1 MLFNSLEFFVFL
13 IAVFGLYWLPVRKDW
28 WQNAVVVGASLFFY
42 AYWDWRVLGLFVG
55 SIAFT
60 MFVARRLTKPRLIAS
75 IAVLLAIL
83 GVFKYYNFFIDS
95 LSTVVHSTSTF
106 HLNLILPLGI
116 SFYTF
121 MCISYLVDS
130 YQSKLQPTT
139 YSLLSTFSYLS
150 FFPQI
155 IAGPIGRGPQ
165 MLPQFSA
172 PRRFRYEQGMEGV
185 RLIIYGLF
193 KKMVVADLLAMY
205 VEFAFKNAELYS
217 SVTCFIGMIFYTLQ
231 IYCDFSGYSDC
242 AIGVGKL
249 FGIELMV
256 NFNRPY
262 LSKTFSDF
270 WRNWHISLST
280 WFRDYVY
287 IPLGGSRCILPRVI
301 LNTWIVFLLSGL
313 WHGAAWTF
321 VFWGGLH
328 ALYLTLGILKKR
340 YLPPLNTYHLSF
352 ITPMKTLIVF
362 MGAAFAWIFF
372 RAGTWDAA
380 MTYVKCLFACNFKT
394 TLMALCAGQGPVYF
408 AFAIAACALLA
419 LGEFTS
425 RKWPVILVLL
435 AAIVFMGLPSGGE
448 FIYAQ
453 F

>member
-1 MLFNSLEFFVFL
+1 
-13 IAVFGLYWLPVRKDW
+13 
-28 WQNAVVVGASLFFY
+28 
-42 AYWDWRVLGLFVG
+42 
-55 SIAFT
+55 
-60 MFVARRLTKPRLIAS
+60 
-75 IAVLLAIL
+75 
-83 GVFKYYNFFIDS
+83 
-95 LSTVVHSTSTF
+95 
-106 HLNLILPLGI
+106 
-116 SFYTF
+116 
-121 MCISYLVDS
+121 
-130 YQSKLQPTT
+130 
-139 YSLLSTFSYLS
+139 
-150 FFPQI
+150 
-155 IAGPIGRGPQ
+155 
-165 MLPQFSA
+165 MLPQFAA
-172 PRRFRYEQGMEGV
+172 PRRFNYEQGMDGV

-193 KKMVVADLLAMY
+193 KKMVVADLLALY
-205 VEFAFKNAELYS
+205 VNFAFKNAELYS

-262 LSKTFSDF
+262 LSKSFSEF

-328 ALYLTLGILKKR
+328 ALYLTLGILKKK
-340 YLPPLNTYHLSF
+340 YLPRFHGLTTKHFALS
-352 ITPMKTLIVF
+352 TVPVF
-362 MGAAFAWIFF
+362 AGTAFAWIFF
-372 RAGTWDAA
+372 RAGTWDTA
-380 MTYVKCLFACNFKT
+380 MTYIKCLFACNFKT
-394 TLMALCAGQGPVYF
+394 SLMALCAGQGPVHF

-419 LGEFTS
+419 LGDLYFYS
-425 RKWPVILVLL
+425 KKNLWFIILML

>member
-1 MLFNSLEFFVFL
+1 MA
-13 IAVFGLYWLPVRKDW
+13 I
-28 WQNAVVVGASLFFY
+28 
-42 AYWDWRVLGLFVG
+42 
-55 SIAFT
+55 
-60 MFVARRLTKPRLIAS
+60 VA
-75 IAVLLAIL
+75 LLSVL

-95 LSTVVHSTSTF
+95 LSTVAPSTSTF

-121 MCISYLVDS
+121 MCISYLVDTKNGLIPHPS
-130 YQSKLQPTT
+130 TSTI
-139 YSLLSTFSYLS
+139 LSTFSYLS

-165 MLPQFSA
+165 MLPQFA
-172 PRRFRYEQGMEGV
+172 VQRQFKYEQGMEGV
-185 RLIIYGLF
+185 KLIIYGLF
-193 KKMVVADLLAMY
+193 KKMVVADLLALY
-205 VEFAFKNAELYS
+205 VNFAFKNAELYS
-217 SVTCFIGMIFYTLQ
+217 SVTCFIVMIFYTLQ

-262 LSKTFSDF
+262 LSKSFSEF

-321 VFWGGLH
+321 VIWGGLH
-328 ALYLTLGILKKR
+328 ALYLTLGILKKK
-340 YLPPLNTYHLSF
+340 YLPRFHELTTTHFALS
-352 ITPMKTLIVF
+352 TVPVF
-362 MGAAFAWIFF
+362 AGTAFAWIFF
-372 RAGTWDAA
+372 CAGTWDAA
-380 MTYVKCLFACNFKT
+380 LTYVKCLFACNFKT
-394 TLMALCAGQGPVYF
+394 SLMALCAGQGPVHF
-408 AFAIAACALLA
+408 AFAIVACALLA
-419 LGEFTS
+419 LGELTS
-425 RKWPVILVLL
+425 RKWPVLLVLL